1 MRHNKDLCY
10 NLHQM
15 CPMASSVHKGEGF
28 QEQVGWGLVPP
39 HFLLRNSF
47 SKAKCPHP
55 HAAVTSMS
63 GQALKASASDGRR
76 ISKPISD
83 KSSTPKPDTS
93 RARVSRAEMG
103 TKALLQFSHWE
114 IRFWSNLSCDGLH
127 TNPNPDQIKG

>member
-1 MRHNKDLCY
+1 
-10 NLHQM
+10 
-15 CPMASSVHKGEGF
+15 MASSVHKGQGF

-63 GQALKASASDGRR
+63 GQALKVSASDGHR

-83 KSSTPKPDTS
+83 ESSAPEPDTS
-93 RARVSRAEMG
+93 WARVSRAEMG
-103 TKALLQFSHWE
+103 TKAYSSSHTGRLDSGQ
-114 IRFWSNLSCDGLH
+114 IFPVMDFTQTPILTKSKAKIPLNLIFQ
-127 TNPNPDQIKG
+127 NEMQQ